1 MSKADKMR
9 GRLASIQKDREEF
22 ERQKK
27 ELEADMH
34 IGRNNM
40 RNINRG
46 LRNNAILEE
55 PIVVE
60 AGSVHVHHSSKP
72 NGSHVSGRIASNVD
86 NHTNGINLSVST
98 NSSVTPKDGLIPSS
112 TSR

>member
-1 MSKADKMR
+1 MSKTDKMR

-60 AGSVHVHHSSKP
+60 AGAHGHHSSKP
-72 NGSHVSGRIASNVD
+72 THSSTRIIGNND
-86 NHTNGINLSVST
+86 NHGNSNGLSVGT
-98 NSSVTPKDGLIPSS
+98 ASSVTPKEGAPTATSS
-112 TSR
+112 R

>member
-1 MSKADKMR
+1 MSKTDKMR

-22 ERQKK
+22 EKQKK

-60 AGSVHVHHSSKP
+60 AGANHVHHSSKP
-72 NGSHVSGRIASNVD
+72 SATSRIPSNSD
-86 NHTNGINLSVST
+86 NHGSGLSVGTT
-98 NSSVTPKDGLIPSS
+98 NLITPKDGAATTTSS
-112 TSR
+112 R